1 MIKNEE
7 QNVFSPDY
15 FPTYP
20 REQHIQAPKQPRIY
34 KYRGETLFR
43 VLIGVALVVESITT
57 LLILMLRL
65 SFNSFFDNTGY
76 DYPLCIFLVLTC
88 LVLIFDIYSCLQKWS
103 SICFLMSQLFLVV
116 SYALG
121 ALAMVLVI
129 GQVQDDV
136 RLTEL

>member
-1 MIKNEE
+1 
-7 QNVFSPDY
+7 
-15 FPTYP
+15 
-20 REQHIQAPKQPRIY
+20 
-34 KYRGETLFR
+34 
-43 VLIGVALVVESITT
+43 
-57 LLILMLRL
+57 MLRL

-88 LVLIFDIYSCLQKWS
+88 LVLIFDIYSYLQKWS